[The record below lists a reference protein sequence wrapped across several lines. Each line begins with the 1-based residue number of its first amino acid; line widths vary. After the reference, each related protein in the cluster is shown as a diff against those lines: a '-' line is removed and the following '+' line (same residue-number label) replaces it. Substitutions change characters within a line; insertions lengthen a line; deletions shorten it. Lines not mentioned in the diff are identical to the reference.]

1 MTLFYLDTYLARSQL
16 VSHISL
22 NNLLCYHPSTM
33 CMIQEFYGTTT
44 RFAPALNKCALM
56 HGTGSPR
63 AKLTSQPSSQH
74 SVGLACVCQGPHG
87 STSCQNAIGFR
98 RSCVARQTIKHRCK
112 VLPAGPITACR
123 SLKQLFNRVWR
134 ARHRPY
140 MSTV

>member
-1 MTLFYLDTYLARSQL
+1 MTL
-16 VSHISL
+16 SHISL

-33 CMIQEFYGTTT
+33 CMIQEFYGRTT
-44 RFAPALNKCALM
+44 RFGPALNKCALM

-74 SVGLACVCQGPHG
+74 SVGFACVCQGPHG

-112 VLPAGPITACR
+112 VLPAGPTTACR
-123 SLKQLFNRVWR
+123 CRMLAVSSSVSIVFSISIISWAYTGDDGL
-134 ARHRPY
+134 AIPD
-140 MSTV
+140 